1 MATGFVRQQIMV
13 EHHHPRLA
21 QDGVAPGRLA
31 EQVIQLPLRCRSPT
45 TRLAGE
51 RRSRGWPHA
60 SRQNRHSA
68 GRCPNRGTSRIIKWN
83 AGALPPHI
91 RRNRPMSKRKY
102 LVLYRGQRGSGGR
115 SGPSPEQ
122 MQQMFAAFNAW
133 KEKFKDSIF
142 DIGAKLE
149 SEGRVVTAS
158 GVADGPFVEAKEVVG
173 GFMIVSADSYDGAAE
188 AVRAM
193 PTPPRAAFEI
203 RGVTAQ
209 L

>member
-1 MATGFVRQQIMV
+1 MANGAREARRTRRGRIDILPVGVQIRA
-13 EHHHPRLA
+13 PRA
-21 QDGVAPGRLA
+21 SSSGK
-31 EQVIQLPLRCRSPT
+31 
-45 TRLAGE
+45 
-51 RRSRGWPHA
+51 RGA
-60 SRQNRHSA
+60 
-68 GRCPNRGTSRIIKWN
+68 T
-83 AGALPPHI
+83 PHI
-91 RRNRPMSKRKY
+91 SRRNTPMSKRKY
-102 LVLYRGQRGSGGR
+102 LVLARGQRGSGGR

-158 GVADGPFVEAKEVVG
+158 GAADGPFVEVKEVVG